1 MQTPEPEGNRES
13 ISASPTPGARTRPQH
28 GGAEGPWGHETLR
41 REKGPRPQR
50 TWGTGDRTR
59 LGGTEW
65 HRGRGL

>member
-13 ISASPTPGARTRPQH
+13 ISAFPTLGARTRPQH
-28 GGAEGPWGHETLR
+28 GGAGALGTRDTEEGEGTPPTADPGHRL
-41 REKGPRPQR
+41 P
-50 TWGTGDRTR
+50 DA